1 MRPRRLIGRAHRD
14 WRASFDVSTACGIS
28 RPLNFTVR
36 FRMHQAPTFLLAAL
50 VTLGPNSLPAQ
61 TETAVQIRISGETC
75 LIGNLDVPCS
85 DVGAKLRELG
95 TPLDAHIDLSGHS
108 HTSYEAIRAAIES
121 LRRAGFKF
129 KIGYVNVQEQ

>member
-1 MRPRRLIGRAHRD
+1 MRPRRSSG
-14 WRASFDVSTACGIS
+14 VVV

-36 FRMHQAPTFLLAAL
+36 FRMQRAAAFLLAAL
-50 VTLGPNSLPAQ
+50 VTLCSIPLPAQ
-61 TETAVQIRISGETC
+61 TETTVHIFVSAETC
-75 LIGNLDVPCS
+75 VIGNLELPCS

-129 KIGYVNVQEQ
+129 KIGYVNVQE